1 MNKVIC
7 DICGTSYPDTADQC
21 PICGYS
27 RDLNGDNI
35 LEETVTPVAEE
46 FVTEPEVEEVQS
58 AVVPEEIPVAPVF
71 DLGEDEIKGEEDIDF
86 NLDDIQLDDEAEEDE
101 EVDYEEDD
109 DENEDDDEDEEEE
122 EDDDRRS
129 NTGLVVILVILI
141 VALLGVM
148 GFVAVRYLLPNMD
161 FGKETE
167 PSATVAPTE
176 TEGTVATTELNIP
189 CEGLTMTSEGT
200 VILEE
205 VGANWLINVAPSPEN
220 TTDKVLYAS
229 SDESVV
235 TVNEAGKVTAVG
247 QGEAVITITCGEQ
260 LLQCKVTCFF
270 IEETTAPTATTAPE
284 TFPDETT
291 VPSEPEETTAPSVPE
306 ETTEPTTAP
315 TEPVETQP
323 STGEVTL
330 TLNKTDLTFS
340 VVPAYYTLEILEEN
354 VDLDQVKW
362 VSTDGNVAICHGG
375 KLQIVGY
382 GTCKITAEYKGVKAE
397 CIIRVIAR

>member
-27 RDLNGDNI
+27 RELNGDNVLEDVAVPATEEYI
-35 LEETVTPVAEE
+35 PEPVQEAEEETA
-46 FVTEPEVEEVQS
+46 S
-58 AVVPEEIPVAPVF
+58 APVIVPDF
-71 DLGEDEIKGEEDIDF
+71 DLGEEDIELGEEPDVDF
-86 NLDDIQLDDEAEEDE
+86 NVDDLDLGEDDDGDEEEDE
-101 EVDYEEDD
+101 EEDE
-109 DENEDDDEDEEEE
+109 DEDEDDEDEDEDDE
-122 EDDDRRS
+122 EDEPRS

-141 VALLGVM
+141 VALLAVM

-167 PSATVAPTE
+167 PSTTAAPIE
-176 TEGTVATTELNIP
+176 TTGTVATTEPTIP
-189 CEGLTMTSEGT
+189 CEGLTMVSEGV

-205 VGANWLINVAPSPEN
+205 VGANWLINVTPSPEN
-220 TTDKVLYAS
+220 TTDKILYAS
-229 SDESVV
+229 SDESVA

-291 VPSEPEETTAPSVPE
+291 APTEPEETTAPTQPE
-306 ETTEPTTAP
+306 ETTAP
-315 TEPVETQP
+315 TEPEETTAP
-323 STGEVTL
+323 TTGSGEVTL
-330 TLNKTDLTFS
+330 TLNKTDITFS
-340 VVPAYYTLEILEEN
+340 VVPAYYTLEIQEEN

-362 VSTDGNVAICHGG
+362 VSSDGSVAICHGG
-375 KLQIVGY
+375 QLQIVGY

-397 CIIRVIAR
+397 CIVRVIAR

>member
-27 RDLNGDNI
+27 RELNGDNV
-35 LEETVTPVAEE
+35 LEDIAAPVTEEFIPAPAVEEEDDFAPETVSEDVP
-46 FVTEPEVEEVQS
+46 
-58 AVVPEEIPVAPVF
+58 VVPAF
-71 DLGEDEIKGEEDIDF
+71 EEDVIEPDV
-86 NLDDIQLDDEAEEDE
+86 DDDDVDYDEEDE
-101 EVDYEEDD
+101 DEDEE
-109 DENEDDDEDEEEE
+109 DDEDEDEDDEDDE
-122 EDDDRRS
+122 EDEPRS

-148 GFVAVRYLLPNMD
+148 GFVAVRYVLPNMS

-167 PSATVAPTE
+167 APTTAAPIE
-176 TEGTVATTELNIP
+176 TTGTVATTEPTIP
-189 CEGLTMTSEGT
+189 CEGLTMVSEGV

-205 VGANWLINVAPSPEN
+205 AGANWLINVAPTPEN
-220 TTDKVLYAS
+220 TTDKILYAS

-235 TVNEAGKVTAVG
+235 TVNEAGKLTAVG

-270 IEETTAPTATTAPE
+270 IEETTAPTETTAPE

-291 VPSEPEETTAPSVPE
+291 APTEPEETTAPTEPE
-306 ETTEPTTAP
+306 ETTAP
-315 TEPVETQP
+315 TETQKP
-323 STGEVTL
+323 STGNGEVTL
-330 TLNKTDLTFS
+330 TLNKTDITFS
-340 VVPAYYTLEILEEN
+340 VVPAYYTLEILEED

-362 VSTDGNVAICHGG
+362 VSSDGNVAICHGG
-375 KLQIVGY
+375 QLQIVGY